1 MGVPFRELDETIVA
15 VGRQKVGKSY
25 WLRRYL
31 WNRTRETHGY
41 MLANDPN
48 LGFYDDRRSIPSRRY
63 TSLPG
68 ARIGLQKYGGS
79 VVHVLDKPITVD
91 QGRDLAI
98 ELAAASMA
106 QAHAAKAKTFA
117 PVFYMV
123 DEAVTSKST
132 TSKKMSEEW
141 LDLIARRR
149 HFGVALGLTMQSV
162 FFAHRVVTSQAT
174 RIEVFPIQDPYD
186 VQGLVRLGLRPDL
199 AKSLEADPNAGTAA
213 AAPRL
218 EKYEHI
224 TIESGVTTA
233 VHSKHLTLHRREGL
247 QLQRRRQRA
256 AP

>member
-1 MGVPFRELDETIVA
+1 MGVPFRSLDETVIA

-25 WLRRYL
+25 WLRR
-31 WNRTRETHGY
+31 WMWDRTRETNGY

-63 TSLPG
+63 TSLDA
-68 ARIGLQKYGGS
+68 ARAGLRKYGGS

-106 QAHAAKAKTFA
+106 AAEAAKSKTFA

-123 DEAVTSKST
+123 DEAVTSETT
-132 TSKKMSEEW
+132 TSKKMSPEW

-162 FFAHRVVTSQAT
+162 YFAHRVVTSQAT

-186 VQGLVRLGLRPDL
+186 VQGLIRLGLRPDL
-199 AKSLEADPNAGTAA
+199 AKSLEADPMAGTAQ

-218 EKYEHI
+218 QKYEHI

-233 VHSKHLTLHRREGL
+233 VHSKHLSLHRREIGL
-247 QLQRRRQRA
+247 TLRRRQRGA
-256 AP
+256 R

>member
-1 MGVPFRELDETIVA
+1 MGVPFRELDETVIA

-31 WNRTRETHGY
+31 WNRKRETGGY

-48 LGFYDDRRSIPSRRY
+48 LGFYDDRRTIPSRRY
-63 TSLPG
+63 TSLEG
-68 ARIGLQKYGGS
+68 AHVGLRKYGGT
-79 VVHVLDKPITVD
+79 VVHVLDAPITVD
-91 QGRDLAI
+91 QGRDLSIA
-98 ELAAASMA
+98 LAAASMA
-106 QAHAAKAKTFA
+106 QARAANQKTFA

-123 DEAVTSKST
+123 DEAVTSEST
-132 TSKKMSEEW
+132 TSKKMSPAW

-149 HFGVALGLTMQSV
+149 HYGVALGLTMQSV

-186 VQGLVRLGLRPDL
+186 VQGLVRLGLRKDL
-199 AKSLEADPNAGTAA
+199 AASLEADPNAGTAA

-233 VHSKHLTLHRREGL
+233 VHSKHLSLHRRDLALPKRG
-247 QLQRRRQRA
+247 RR